1 MLSRARCEQLDRED
15 ALRQCRAQFRLPD
28 KRIYLNGNSLGPMPL
43 AAQAALNAAISAWQQ
58 DAVGAWNSADW
69 IGLSERV
76 AVRLAPLLGVQSEEL
91 VVADST
97 SVNLY
102 KLLHAVLRMAPAGR
116 ALLVEQDNFPT
127 DSYVAQGLNQP
138 LRAAPSEQIIDAIDG
153 STAAVLLSQVHYRS
167 GRMQDMAAI
176 NARAAAVGATV
187 VWDLAHSTGAVP
199 LDLHAAGTQFAVG
212 CGYKFLNGGPGAPA
226 YAYVAR
232 EYHER
237 LRNPIQGWFGHAE
250 PFAFAEDYRPAP
262 GIDRLQVG
270 TPPILSMAALDGAL
284 SSFNTTVLPGLFDKA
299 QRQFDVFYKALE
311 QHLRPIQDA
320 ESVQIVTPPEAGAH
334 GSQISVRM
342 PMAGAVNR
350 ALQAVGVV
358 GDFRA
363 PDILRFGIAPLYT
376 RYVDLWDAA
385 ESLADVLVQR
395 RWAAPEF
402 QQQPRVT

>member
-1 MLSRARCEQLDRED
+1 MLNRARCDQLDRED

-28 KRIYLNGNSLGPMPL
+28 KRIYLNGNSLGPMPV
-43 AAQAALNAAISAWQQ
+43 AAEAALSAAVSAWQEE
-58 DAVGAWNSADW
+58 AVGAWNSADW
-69 IGLSERV
+69 IGLSDRV
-76 AVRLAPLLGVQSEEL
+76 AGQLAPLLGVQSQEL

-102 KLLHAVLRMAPAGR
+102 KLLHAVLRWAPASR
-116 ALLVEQDNFPT
+116 TLLVEQGNFPT
-127 DSYVAQGLNQP
+127 DSYVAQGLEHP
-138 LRAAPSEQIIDAIDG
+138 LRMAPSEQIIDAMD
-153 STAAVLLSQVHYRS
+153 SDTATVLLSHVHYRS
-167 GRMQDMAAI
+167 GRMQDMAAV
-176 NARAAAVGATV
+176 NARAAELGAVV

-232 EYHER
+232 KFHER

-250 PFAFAEDYRPAP
+250 PFAFSEDYRPAP
-262 GIDRLQVG
+262 GIHRLQVG

-284 SSFNTTVLPGLFDKA
+284 SSFSAATLPALFDKA
-299 QRQFDVFYKALE
+299 QRQFDTFYEALE
-311 QHLRPIQDA
+311 QHLCSVQHDEP
-320 ESVQIVTPPEAGAH
+320 VQIVTPREAGAH
-334 GSQISVRM
+334 GSQISLRM

-350 ALQAVGVV
+350 ALQAAGVV
-358 GDFRA
+358 GDYRA
-363 PDILRFGIAPLYT
+363 PNILRFGIAPLYT

-385 ESLADVLVQR
+385 ACLAEVLAQR
-395 RWAAPEF
+395 RWEAPEF